1 MKSAFWNLFLD
12 LVAVLL
18 STMVSAHWAKGST
31 GPGVGIAA
39 MVESAQATQA
49 SQVEAEAVAEEV
61 RVDNALADVIAETV
75 AAEEIE
81 DETVAE
87 EAMVDN
93 ALADVRDEAVAAAEE
108 LLAAETLDGAPE
120 EPAAELAEL
129 VGDGCVADG
138 LFAEGCWAVASG
150 LSGPASS
157 IA

>member
-1 MKSAFWNLFLD
+1 MKLAFWNLFLD

-49 SQVEAEAVAEEV
+49 SHVEAEAVAEEM
-61 RVDNALADVIAETV
+61 RVDIALADVIDEAV
-75 AAEEIE
+75 AAEEGE
-81 DETVAE
+81 AEAVAE

-93 ALADVRDEAVAAAEE
+93 ALADVMDEAVAIAEE
-108 LLAAETLDGAPE
+108 LLAAEPLDGATE
-120 EPAAELAEL
+120 EPAAELAEF

-138 LFAEGCWAVASG
+138 FFADGCWAVASG